1 LLSFRPFIQLQ
12 ILDFQIDV
20 DRIDFRGFTP
30 GQPTSLEGVSVSSSD
45 SNSVLSVQL
54 DWGDWTGWHSGFVDQ
69 TTGEVEASHTFLSGG
84 SYTVKLRVE
93 DARGLEYGSKSA
105 IIGGIFVQY

>member
-20 DRIDFRGFTP
+20 DRIDFKGLTR
-30 GQPTSLEGVSVSSSD
+30 GQPTSLEEVSVSSSD

-54 DWGDWTGWHSGFVDQ
+54 NWGDWTGWQPRFVEQ